1 MKKPLRT
8 LMCITIMLFV
18 SSGAIAQ
25 GAMKVAVGTDVGTMK
40 VAGGTNVKVQT
51 ATMLKVTD
59 DFNIS
64 IGADVDIYGDV
75 TVAGTVTCTD
85 ATA

>member
-25 GAMKVAVGTDVGTMK
+25 GAMK